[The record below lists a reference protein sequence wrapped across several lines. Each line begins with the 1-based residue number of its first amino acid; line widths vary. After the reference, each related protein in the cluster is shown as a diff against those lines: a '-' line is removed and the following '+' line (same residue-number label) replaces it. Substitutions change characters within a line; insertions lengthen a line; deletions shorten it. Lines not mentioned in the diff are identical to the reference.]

1 LDGESFVLLE
11 KWHGRPAREHAQ
23 DARATIKPIWGAL
36 VVITGDVQKV
46 TVKMRVGGV
55 GLPAERAEV
64 TSQKSKSGT
73 HRRGRFLLKA
83 LKQTH
88 FNLKLRAIR
97 SV

>member
-46 TVKMRVGGV
+46 TVKMRVGGGGV
-55 GLPAERAEV
+55 AGQGAEV

-73 HRRGRFLLKA
+73 HRRGRFWLQARK
-83 LKQTH
+83 
-88 FNLKLRAIR
+88 
-97 SV
+97 